1 MTVGF
6 IKGIDG
12 LRALAVLSVI
22 LYHLDPTLLP
32 GGFTGV
38 DIFFV
43 ISGYVVAKA
52 LNSRKE
58 QPFGRFITD
67 FYKRRIL
74 RIYPALLAC
83 LILTSIIA
91 VLFIPRSHVSR
102 EIEDTALAAFFGVSN
117 FILAFNTDSYFSP
130 GAEFNPFIHT
140 WSLGVEEQ
148 FYLIFPFLFYLWT
161 KKTVKYSMHC
171 LLVLSLIFSYYHTS
185 TNGNHAYYLLS
196 SRFWELA
203 AGAVLYKGHQTG
215 WLSQKILNDTYLT
228 IIGFISLFISLV
240 FADKLHFPFP
250 WAIFSVAGTCLLIH
264 TIVNKS
270 NEPSKILNIFESSFA
285 LHFGKLSYSLYLWH
299 WPTFT
304 FFRWT
309 TGLETII
316 EIILAILI
324 TYILSLVSYYTLESK
339 FPHLKIIKK
348 LGSKSILFGGL
359 TVIGVCGSLVSVKG
373 FNEQHWRS
381 LSNVANQ
388 HVWSPNTDMPT
399 PASNLELSGRTLYV
413 LGDSHAGSYRK
424 MLAQFSE
431 ETGASIKLFTQ
442 GGCGVSNLKKPV
454 LVETN
459 PCFEKIS
466 RWIETIKNE
475 ATDQDIIFLA
485 TLKMY
490 RLVDLDSI
498 HPSDPQTIVDQQF
511 SEESKKNRKQALA
524 ETLTLLEKLTT
535 ATPMIVLDAP
545 KPVFN
550 YVTFRCTDWY
560 SQNNPI
566 CSRGFNETREFME
579 SFRKPT
585 FESLTIIKDK
595 LSNVTVWDPLQVL
608 CTNEKCSAYDGDL
621 PLYFDG
627 DHLSG
632 HGNRLLYPSFKQ
644 HILSLVGHHTFAR
657 ND

>member
-1 MTVGF
+1 MTLGF

-22 LYHLDPTLLP
+22 LYHLNPALLP

-43 ISGYVVAKA
+43 ISGYVVAKS

-58 QPFGRFITD
+58 QPFGKFITD
-67 FYKRRIL
+67 FYQRRIL
-74 RIYPALLAC
+74 RIYPALLVC
-83 LILTSIIA
+83 LILTSIIV
-91 VLFIPRSHVSR
+91 VLFIPNFYVSR
-102 EIEDTALAAFFGVSN
+102 TIEDTALAAFFGISN
-117 FILAFNTDSYFSP
+117 FVLAFNTDSYFSP

-161 KKTVKYSMHC
+161 KKTVKYSMHY

-203 AGAVLYKGHQTG
+203 AGAILYKSHQTG
-215 WLSQKILNDTYLT
+215 WLFKTTLSNSYLT

-240 FADKLHFPFP
+240 FADKAHFPFP
-250 WAIFSVAGTCLLIH
+250 WAIFSVVGTCLLIH
-264 TIVNKS
+264 TIANKS
-270 NEPSKILNIFESSFA
+270 NEPYKVLNIFESTFA
-285 LHFGKLSYSLYLWH
+285 VHFGKLSYSLYLWH
-299 WPTFT
+299 WPIFT
-304 FFRWT
+304 LFRWT
-309 TGLETII
+309 TGLESAV
-316 EIILAILI
+316 EIIWALLI

-339 FPHLKIIKK
+339 FPHLKIIKR
-348 LGSKSILFGGL
+348 LGSKSVLFGGL
-359 TVIGVCGSLVSVKG
+359 TIIGVCFFISGKG
-373 FNEQHWRS
+373 FNAQPWRS
-381 LSNVANQ
+381 LSNTANQ
-388 HVWSPNTDMPT
+388 HVWSPYTVMPT
-399 PASNLELSGRTLYV
+399 PASNQELSGRTLYV
-413 LGDSHAGSYRK
+413 LGDSHAGAYSK

-431 ETGASIKLFTQ
+431 ETGALIKLFNK
-442 GGCGVSNLKKPV
+442 GGCGVSNLRQPV
-454 LVETN
+454 LVDTN
-459 PCFEKIS
+459 PCFEKVS
-466 RWIETIKNE
+466 RWLETIENE

-490 RLVDLDSI
+490 RLVNQSSM
-498 HPSDPQTIVDQQF
+498 HPSDPQTIVDQQY
-511 SEESKKNRKQALA
+511 SDESIRSREQALA
-524 ETLTLLEKLTT
+524 ETLTLLEKLTV

-550 YVTFRCTDWY
+550 YITFRCADWY
-560 SQNNPI
+560 NQNNPI
-566 CSRGFNETREFME
+566 CSKGFNETREFME

-585 FESLTIIKDK
+585 TESLTIIKNRFTN
-595 LSNVTVWDPLQVL
+595 LTVWDPLQVL
-608 CTNEKCSAYDGDL
+608 CTNEKCSAYDENL

-627 DHLSG
+627 DHLTG
-632 HGNRLLYPSFKQ
+632 HGNRILYPSFKH
-644 HILSLVGHHTFAR
+644 HILSLVGRSTLVL